1 MWLGVIA
8 NTEGYVSPAVP
19 KALHG
24 VDYVIHCGAVGTW
37 EVVEDLSKIA
47 RVTGVLGTADD
58 PAVIPFEK
66 TLTKSF
72 RGAVVYAVHRLGDPH
87 DLPQA
92 VQREIQKVDPRI
104 VLFGAAT
111 AFNDRIDGRLFVSPG
126 SAGKKKPRGGRSV
139 AMVEID
145 GQRVRAE
152 IIPIGD

>member
-8 NTEGYVSPAVP
+8 NTEGYVSPQVA

-24 VDYVIHCGAVGTW
+24 VDYILHCGGVGTW
-37 EVVEDLSKIA
+37 EVVEELSKLA
-47 RVTGVLGTADD
+47 RVTGVVGPGDD
-58 PAVIPFEK
+58 PAVIPFER

-72 RGAVVYAVHRLGDPH
+72 GGSVVYVTHRIGNPM

-92 VQREIQKVDPRI
+92 TQRDLQKIDPRI
-104 VLFGAAT
+104 VLFGDAA
-111 AFNDRIDGRLFVSPG
+111 AFNSRIDGRLFVSPG

-152 IIPIGD
+152 IIQLDE